1 MLALWPVLVS
11 LEADM
16 VSGYYGGYLA
26 ALSSISGVAEQASR
40 IDAQRQQM
48 ARLAQQDQ
56 LNEQTRATLATA
68 FQKQQDTNMVI
79 DRFGQ
84 EEAVGDQYRNAGRRI
99 LGTDPQMGLKLMR
112 EGGNIMDRTQRSRL
126 EAAKVDFLKRDR
138 LANLAG
144 MVQDQETLDSYTALA
159 AEQGQVVPPELQ
171 TWGPATQTWLNR
183 QAFAAGPQSK
193 AATLALRQTQLEINE
208 RREARLKE
216 EAERKRADTERKD
229 AQKQAGVTAAAV
241 ARAKPTGELALVDEV
256 AAMEQLE
263 PDGPFKSLP
272 PPMKREAVQDVY
284 LLADRLARQMRGAS
298 PDEIKAEAQRQIL
311 QRVSPAESVFG
322 KATYTKPGSGQAAPK
337 GADVE
342 VVNGVSLYRHRDG
355 LYYDKPEGN

>member
-1 MLALWPVLVS
+1 
-11 LEADM
+11 M

-26 ALSSISGVAEQASR
+26 ALSSLSGVAEQASR

-56 LNEQTRATLATA
+56 LDAQTRDTLATA
-68 FQKQQDTNMVI
+68 FQKQQETNQVI

-84 EEAVGDQYRNAGRRI
+84 EEAVADQYRNAGRRI
-99 LGTDPQMGLKLMR
+99 LSTNPQMGLNLMR
-112 EGGNIMDRTQRSRL
+112 EGGELMDNTQRNRL
-126 EAAKVDFLKRDR
+126 AAAKVDYLKTDR

-144 MVQDQETLDSYTALA
+144 MVDSQETLDSYTAIS
-159 AEQGQVVPPELQ
+159 AEQGRVVPPELQ
-171 TWGPATQTWLNR
+171 TWGTAAKTWLNR

-193 AATLALRQTQLEINE
+193 AATLALRQTQIEIND

-216 EAERKRADTERKD
+216 EAERKATDSARRE
-229 AQKQAGVTAAAV
+229 AQSQVNQTARTV
-241 ARAKPTGELALVDEV
+241 ARARPANELALVDEV
-256 AAMEQLE
+256 KALELLE

-272 PPMKREAVQDVY
+272 PATKREAIQDVY
-284 LLADRLARQMRGAS
+284 LLAGSLAKKMPGAS

-311 QRVSPAESVFG
+311 QRVSPSEGIFGNAE
-322 KATYTKPGSGQAAPK
+322 YIKPGSKQSAAK

-342 VVNGVSLYRHRDG
+342 VVNGVSLYRHKDG
-355 LYYDKPEGN
+355 LYYEKPEGR